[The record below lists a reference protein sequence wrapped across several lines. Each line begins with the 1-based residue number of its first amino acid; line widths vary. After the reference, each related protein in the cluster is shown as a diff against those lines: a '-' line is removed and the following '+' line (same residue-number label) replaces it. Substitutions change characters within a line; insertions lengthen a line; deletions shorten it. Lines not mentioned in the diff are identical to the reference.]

1 MRENIISQNHS
12 INKPSFDQD
21 RLANYVNTFSFPR
34 LAGTEGEKKAVKL
47 AHGTFKEIG
56 FKSNQIKKKSFDF
69 SDFYSTTLI
78 KLIMTLNLTFNL
90 NLVLFIYIHVY
101 LTMLLII
108 SILIIVYLIIR
119 GLKHPEIPGFWGEYF
134 GETINSTNV
143 FTKIPAKKIP
153 ENEAGNIIIS
163 AHLDSKSQSINTLRR
178 VRLYKLLLYSELA
191 LIGIYIFYLIILF
204 GNLDI
209 SFYITIY
216 GTWISIVLISFS
228 NIYLLFLNTHNKS
241 PGALDNASG
250 MAIVFELSS
259 FFIKHPLEN
268 FNIWFCQFSA
278 EELGTM
284 GSRVFVNEYENQFV
298 KGRVFQINFDMVSC
312 KPDPQNNRIEYS
324 KSYGIGIQRL
334 IAPLLSRYLLLA
346 AEKANLEV
354 KGLHLSTGAHS
365 DTVPFRLR
373 KYDTIDITT
382 GAASFFAHTV
392 HDTAEKVDPKI
403 LYDTCNLIGETIIL
417 IDKDYKNLCKNQEIK
432 SKRSLITKIK
442 RVL

>member
-1 MRENIISQNHS
+1 
-12 INKPSFDQD
+12 
-21 RLANYVNTFSFPR
+21 LAKYVNTFSFPR
-34 LAGTEGEKKAVKL
+34 LAGTDGEKKAVKL
-47 AHGTFKEIG
+47 AHDTFKEIG
-56 FKSNQIKKKSFDF
+56 FKNDQIIKKSFDF
-69 SDFYSTTLI
+69 SDFYSTTLM
-78 KLIMTLNLTFNL
+78 KLIMTLNLTLNL
-90 NLVLFIYIHVY
+90 NLVVFIYIHVS

-108 SILIIVYLIIR
+108 FTFIIVYLIIR

-134 GETINSTNV
+134 G
-143 FTKIPAKKIP
+143 
-153 ENEAGNIIIS
+153 EAGNIIIS

-191 LIGIYIFYLIILF
+191 LIGIYIFYLIILL

-216 GTWISIVLISFS
+216 GSLISIVLISFS

-259 FFIKHPLEN
+259 FFIKHPLAN

-312 KPDPQNNRIEYS
+312 KPDPHNNRIEYS
-324 KSYGIGIQRL
+324 KSYGIGIQRF
-334 IAPLLSRYLLLA
+334 IPPLLS
-346 AEKANLEV
+346 K
-354 KGLHLSTGAHS
+354 
-365 DTVPFRLR
+365 
-373 KYDTIDITT
+373 
-382 GAASFFAHTV
+382 
-392 HDTAEKVDPKI
+392 
-403 LYDTCNLIGETIIL
+403 
-417 IDKDYKNLCKNQEIK
+417 
-432 SKRSLITKIK
+432 
-442 RVL
+442 

>member
-1 MRENIISQNHS
+1 VRENIISQNHS

-334 IAPLLSRYLLLA
+334 IAPLLSKYLLLA

>member
-1 MRENIISQNHS
+1 MRENIITQNNS
-12 INKPSFDQD
+12 ISKTSFNQD
-21 RLANYVNTFSFPR
+21 RLAKYVNTFSFPR
-34 LAGTEGEKKAVKL
+34 LAGTDGEKKAVKL
-47 AHGTFKEIG
+47 TYDTFKEIG
-56 FKSNQIKKKSFDF
+56 FKDDQIKKKSFDF
-69 SDFYSTTLI
+69 SDFYSTTLM

-90 NLVLFIYIHVY
+90 NLALFIYIHVY

-108 SILIIVYLIIR
+108 FILIIVYLIFR

-191 LIGIYIFYLIILF
+191 LFGIYIFYLIILF

-312 KPDPQNNRIEYS
+312 KPHKNNRIEYS
-324 KSYGIGIQRL
+324 KSYGIGIQRF
-334 IAPLLSRYLLLA
+334 IPPLLSRYLLLA
-346 AEKANLEV
+346 AKKANLEV

-392 HDTAEKVDPKI
+392 HDTAEMVDPKI
-403 LYDTCNLIGETIIL
+403 LYDTCNLVRETINL
-417 IDKDYKNLCKNQEIK
+417 IDKDYRILCENQEIK
-432 SKRSLITKIK
+432 CEN
-442 RVL
+442 

>member
-1 MRENIISQNHS
+1 
-12 INKPSFDQD
+12 
-21 RLANYVNTFSFPR
+21 
-34 LAGTEGEKKAVKL
+34 
-47 AHGTFKEIG
+47 
-56 FKSNQIKKKSFDF
+56 
-69 SDFYSTTLI
+69 
-78 KLIMTLNLTFNL
+78 
-90 NLVLFIYIHVY
+90 
-101 LTMLLII
+101 
-108 SILIIVYLIIR
+108 
-119 GLKHPEIPGFWGEYF
+119 
-134 GETINSTNV
+134 
-143 FTKIPAKKIP
+143 
-153 ENEAGNIIIS
+153 
-163 AHLDSKSQSINTLRR
+163 
-178 VRLYKLLLYSELA
+178 
-191 LIGIYIFYLIILF
+191 
-204 GNLDI
+204 LDI

>member
-1 MRENIISQNHS
+1 M
-12 INKPSFDQD
+12 D
-21 RLANYVNTFSFPR
+21 RLAKYVKTFSFPR
-34 LAGTEGEKKAVKL
+34 LAGTDGEKKAVKL
-47 AHGTFKEIG
+47 TYDTFKEIG
-56 FKSNQIKKKSFDF
+56 FKDDQIKKKSFDF
-69 SDFYSTTLI
+69 SDFYSTTLM

-90 NLVLFIYIHVY
+90 NLVLSIYIHVY

-108 SILIIVYLIIR
+108 FILIIVYLIIR

-134 GETINSTNV
+134 GETINATNV
-143 FTKIPAKKIP
+143 FTRIPAKKIP
-153 ENEAGNIIIS
+153 DNEAGNIIIS

-191 LIGIYIFYLIILF
+191 LIGVYIFYLIILF

-209 SFYITIY
+209 SFYIIIY

-259 FFIKHPLEN
+259 FFTKHPLAN

-312 KPDPQNNRIEYS
+312 KPQNNRIEYS
-324 KSYGIGIQRL
+324 KSYGIGIQRF
-334 IAPLLSRYLLLA
+334 IPPLLSRYLLLA
-346 AEKANLEV
+346 AKKANLEV

-392 HDTAEKVDPKI
+392 HDTIEKVDPKI
-403 LYDTCNLIGETIIL
+403 LYDTCNLVRETINL
-417 IDKDYKNLCKNQEIK
+417 IDKDYRILCENQEIK
-432 SKRSLITKIK
+432 CEN
-442 RVL
+442 

>member
-1 MRENIISQNHS
+1 MA
-12 INKPSFDQD
+12 K
-21 RLANYVNTFSFPR
+21 YVNTFSFPR
-34 LAGTEGEKKAVKL
+34 LAGTDGEKKAVKL
-47 AHGTFKEIG
+47 AHDTFKEIG
-56 FKSNQIKKKSFDF
+56 FKNNQIRKKSFDF
-69 SDFYSTTLI
+69 SDFYSTTLM

-90 NLVLFIYIHVY
+90 NLVLFSYIHVS

-108 SILIIVYLIIR
+108 FMTIIVYLIIR
-119 GLKHPEIPGFWGEYF
+119 GLRHPEIPGFWGEYF
-134 GETINSTNV
+134 GETINSTNI

-153 ENEAGNIIIS
+153 ENEAGNVIIS
-163 AHLDSKSQSINTLRR
+163 AHLDSKSQSIKTFWR
-178 VRLYKLLLYSELA
+178 VFLYKILLYSELA
-191 LIGIYIFYLIILF
+191 LGGVYFFYLIILF

-216 GTWISIVLISFS
+216 GAWISIVLISFS
-228 NIYLLFLNTHNKS
+228 NICLLFLNTHNKS

-312 KPDPQNNRIEYS
+312 EGHKNNRIEYS
-324 KSYGIGIQRL
+324 KSYGVGIRRS
-334 IAPLLSRYLLLA
+334 IAPLLNTYILLA
-346 AEKANLEV
+346 AKRANLEV

-373 KYDTIDITT
+373 KYDAIDITT

-403 LYDTCNLIGETIIL
+403 LYDTCNLVRETINL
-417 IDKDYKNLCKNQEIK
+417 IDKDYRILCENQEIK
-432 SKRSLITKIK
+432 CEN
-442 RVL
+442 

>member
-403 LYDTCNLIGETIIL
+403 LHDTCNLIGETIIL